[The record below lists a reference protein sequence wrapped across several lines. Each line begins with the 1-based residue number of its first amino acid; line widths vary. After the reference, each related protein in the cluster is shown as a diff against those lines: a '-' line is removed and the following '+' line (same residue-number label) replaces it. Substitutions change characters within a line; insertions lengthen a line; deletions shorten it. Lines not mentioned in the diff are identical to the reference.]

1 MDCGLVSRLRN
12 GLAGR
17 SGSAISASKRLLGHL
32 SECRAGEQVQDFGNP
47 PAVLVAA
54 E

>member
-1 MDCGLVSRLRN
+1 MGLPAARAESSHARL
-12 GLAGR
+12 
-17 SGSAISASKRLLGHL
+17 AISASKRLLGHL